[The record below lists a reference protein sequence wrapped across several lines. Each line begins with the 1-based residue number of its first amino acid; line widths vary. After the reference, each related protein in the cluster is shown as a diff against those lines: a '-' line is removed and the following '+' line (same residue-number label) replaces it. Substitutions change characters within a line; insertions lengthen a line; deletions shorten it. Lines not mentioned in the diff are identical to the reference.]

1 MKKLMGVC
9 LMFAMILQMTVFPVF
24 VRADETAAEPGEE
37 TSLTL
42 DIPVF
47 ADAMV
52 QMNTGDNNFGITN
65 PIFNAANQGVQNREI
80 FLKFDLSDILNMGF
94 AVTKAELSVTY
105 GDQKSKLT
113 QSCREFAIYRV
124 TDSFGDTWTEG
135 AANNAKTG
143 IKTDLTWNNSR
154 SMAETK
160 EPLHDSKKD
169 AVTGNNLKVDGRPL
183 EDDPTVCDITAGV
196 KAELQD
202 KSKFLTLNIL
212 TTYLGTESQTWGFTI
227 YSKEANVDDALKPHL
242 ILTLDESEADKLA
255 VYRDAAA
262 INLSGNESVN
272 KDFILPATGK
282 NGTTISWES
291 SNTDVLSIEDGTAKY
306 HAPTGITEVTLT
318 ATITKGAVS
327 KAQTYVIQVLPSGL
341 QDTDLDLETI
351 TVAYEEPSLTM
362 ALPTSGQR
370 GSIISW
376 SSDDTSIIDTAA
388 ISKGS
393 VKVNRPALVNKTVQ
407 LTATAT
413 KADNENATKTFGV
426 EIPALGRLVS
436 DKDTYI
442 TISNTG
448 DTSTRNY
455 GTENFMKS
463 GGANEKMFLGFD
475 LSKVPTDKTIK
486 SATLYL
492 TRNDKNVNF
501 LNFYYMKN
509 NQWNETELTGKNHDD
524 IFSDGVGEKVAEIR
538 LGGNNKPAKYNLDIT
553 AAVWKALGSQE
564 KYLTLEGYKFIG
576 TVAGESGANAKN
588 STGLYTKEYAIPDYS
603 DSTDYRPYITFEY
616 TEDAAETALIEQL
629 KEVNLPSVIIDSL
642 TLPQQTGDNTP
653 IEWSDPTS
661 NKQECIIINNNTAT
675 VNPQTTETTVRLRAT
690 AEKDGKTVYKDCYV
704 TMRDPKCGYVIL
716 DPYFQNASGQ
726 LLISPA
732 ADTSLYGIRIQQTIE
747 TAAGGKLIFAVYDAS
762 DTLLD
767 TKIQDIS
774 SENMGLGRQT
784 MIKFDDV
791 SFQTKPAKYKVM
803 IWNNTNQLIPL
814 AAQYFWSAS

>member
-9 LMFAMILQMTVFPVF
+9 LMFVMILQMTVFPVF

-105 GDQKSKLT
+105 GDQKGKLT
-113 QSCREFAIYRV
+113 QSGREFAIYRV

-160 EPLHDSKKD
+160 ELLHDSKKD
-169 AVTGNNLKVDGRPL
+169 AVTGNNLKEDGRPL

-442 TISNTG
+442 NISTDGSKNVTALG
-448 DTSTRNY
+448 KETTMTTSD
-455 GTENFMKS
+455 
-463 GGANEKMFLGFD
+463 ANVMRKLLIGFD
-475 LSKVPTDKTIK
+475 LSVIPVEKTVK
-486 SATLYL
+486 TATLYV
-492 TRNDKNVNF
+492 TKSDKNINYMN
-501 LNFYYMKN
+501 LYYMQDNK
-509 NQWNETELTGKNHDD
+509 WDESSLTGQNYNEVLSH
-524 IFSDGVGEKVAEIR
+524 GQGEKVAEAR
-538 LGGNNKPAKYNLDIT
+538 LGGSGNNKKYSVDLT
-553 AAVWKALGSQE
+553 AAVQKALSTKD
-564 KYLTLEGYKFIG
+564 KYLTLEGIKFTGIA
-576 TVAGESGANAKN
+576 AGEAGALSKYP
-588 STGLYTKEYAIPDYS
+588 TTLYTREYEITDYS
-603 DSTDYRPYITFEY
+603 TTNDFRPYLVFEY
-616 TEDAAETALIEQL
+616 TEDATEITLVKQL
-629 KEVNLPSVIIDSL
+629 NGVSLPSVITDSL
-642 TLPQQTGDNTP
+642 DLPKTTADGTAITWTDGT
-653 IEWSDPTS
+653 T
-661 NKQECIIINNNTAT
+661 NKQDCITIGTDGTAT
-675 VNPQTTETTVRLRAT
+675 VTPQTTETTVKLKASVS
-690 AEKDGKTVYKDCYV
+690 KDGKTISKYCFV
-704 TMRDPKCGYVIL
+704 TMQNPAYDYVLL
-716 DPYFQNASGQ
+716 DTYFNDSEGRVVD
-726 LLISPA
+726 SV
-732 ADTSLYGIRIQQTIE
+732 S
-747 TAAGGKLIFAVYDAS
+747 AGGSSSGVRVLRTGNKAGKLFFAVY
-762 DTLLD
+762 
-767 TKIQDIS
+767 QDERLVDCKVVEVPSGTNVGQYFTVPIKGIAFGES
-774 SENMGLGRQT
+774 VTGYTYKAMLMSADENL
-784 MIKFDDV
+784 V
-791 SFQTKPAKYKVM
+791 
-803 IWNNTNQLIPL
+803 PL
-814 AAQYFWSAS
+814 AIAH